1 VRPWP
6 KSDGALCNQDASRH
20 VDLPTTY
27 AGETFPSRRA
37 LAAHLARLTG
47 RSVSTVEQ
55 FLSRNGGDAEA
66 FVAHARSVQA
76 DSRIPTTY
84 DGRTFPSRTA
94 LAEYLAPLLGRPWRS
109 VEQSLCETRGD
120 AELLVAR
127 ASARAARSSSVSRAA
142 TYPVTF
148 EDEVFTSRNELAK
161 RIAPRLGRTTS
172 GARNMLRSHGDD
184 PARVFAVAGSPLS
197 EKMRTVAA
205 ARRSHRTPRL

>member
-1 VRPWP
+1 MVHYAIRMPRDT
-6 KSDGALCNQDASRH
+6 SI
-20 VDLPTTY
+20 PTTY

-66 FVAHARSVQA
+66 FMAHARSVQA
-76 DSRIPTTY
+76 DSRIPTVY
-84 DGRTFPSRTA
+84 GGRTFPSRTA
-94 LAEYLAPLLGRPWRS
+94 LADYLAPLLGRPWRS

-127 ASARAARSSSVSRAA
+127 ARARAARSSSVSRAA

-161 RIAPRLGRTTS
+161 RIAPRLGRTS
-172 GARNMLRSHGDD
+172 SAARDMLRTHGDD